1 MLGIA
6 HQIWSNMTYWILT
19 DESGKVIARSTVQHI
34 ASTDLPTDH
43 MKARV
48 ATFDENLITRLD
60 DGNFQIALPNHVLYL
75 QDDDSESS

>member
-1 MLGIA
+1 
-6 HQIWSNMTYWILT
+6 MTYWILT

-34 ASTDLPTDH
+34 ASTDLPTDHMTDLPTDH